1 MTSETHY
8 DPEYVERLE
17 QSAEKLASALQRIG
31 GSYPISEDFQKDHN
45 EALDEYFGIQ
55 RDFDNS

>member
-1 MTSETHY
+1 MTSETYY

-17 QSAEKLASALQRIG
+17 KSSVKLASTLQRMA
-31 GSYPISEDFQKDHN
+31 GSHSISEDFREDYN
-45 EALDEYFGIQ
+45 DALDEYFSIQ

>member
-1 MTSETHY
+1 MSEKVSY

-17 QSAEKLASALQRIG
+17 QSAEKLAVALQCIG
-31 GSYPISEDFQKDHN
+31 GSYQISEDLRKDHN
-45 EALDEYFGIQ
+45 DALDEYFGIQ